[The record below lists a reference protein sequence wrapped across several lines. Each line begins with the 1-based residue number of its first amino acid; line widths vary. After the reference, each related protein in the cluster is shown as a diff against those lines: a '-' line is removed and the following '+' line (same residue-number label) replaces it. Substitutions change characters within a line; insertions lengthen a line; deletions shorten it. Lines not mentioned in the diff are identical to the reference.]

1 MENSTN
7 IIDLPTDPTNGGNV
21 TINATEHV
29 PSLSTTS
36 NNSSSNSM
44 MLDQTTINQIVSGL
58 QQASASGATQ
68 LMSRDIP
75 MTTTNLTQ
83 DPEIRANYI
92 PNLPQTNDYINY
104 DGNNPH
110 EMIDRYNNRIER
122 NNQLDDLYKEIQI
135 PLLLAVLY
143 FLFQLPIF
151 KKYLFSFFPILF
163 TNDGNFNINGY
174 LFTSILFSIFY
185 YLLNKINN
193 HFDSDS
199 GLT

>member
-1 MENSTN
+1 
-7 IIDLPTDPTNGGNV
+7 
-21 TINATEHV
+21 
-29 PSLSTTS
+29 
-36 NNSSSNSM
+36 
-44 MLDQTTINQIVSGL
+44 
-58 QQASASGATQ
+58 
-68 LMSRDIP
+68 
-75 MTTTNLTQ
+75 
-83 DPEIRANYI
+83 
-92 PNLPQTNDYINY
+92 
-104 DGNNPH
+104 
-110 EMIDRYNNRIER
+110 MIDRYNNRIER